1 MFIDIC
7 RNLNK
12 VIYIAEA
19 KETEVVVEP
28 QKVLIEV
35 RIDWTKERIEEE
47 IRRVF
52 PEMPD
57 IAVAV
62 ARCESGLVADV
73 QARATLSYGRE
84 QSFGIFQIHARDHHK
99 TAVRLELG
107 DYKTDPADN
116 IAMARHI
123 YDNRIAHGGYPF
135 QDWSCYK
142 NGGYKRFL

>member
-1 MFIDIC
+1 M
-7 RNLNK
+7 
-12 VIYIAEA
+12 
-19 KETEVVVEP
+19 
-28 QKVLIEV
+28 